1 MKTIFRKT
9 EKSDTESLKKL
20 WLSCF
25 DEDVTAINLIF
36 DSGLFDGC
44 CAVVDD
50 RIVSALYL
58 VKGTLNGEKSHYLC
72 GASTDESFR
81 GNGIMSRLINL
92 HLMMQRITVMSI
104 LCFFQQMTACT
115 AFTQSSDML

>member
-25 DEDVTAINLIF
+25 DEDVTAVNLIF
-36 DSGLFDGC
+36 DSELFDGC

-50 RIVSALYL
+50 KIVSALYL
-58 VKGTLNGEKSHYLC
+58 VKVR
-72 GASTDESFR
+72 STAKNRIIFAVR
-81 GNGIMSRLINL
+81 QPINL
-92 HLMMQRITVMSI
+92 SVATG
-104 LCFFQQMTACT
+104 
-115 AFTQSSDML
+115 

>member
-25 DEDVTAINLIF
+25 DEDVTAVNLIF
-36 DSGLFDGC
+36 DSDLFDGC

-58 VKGTLNGEKSHYLC
+58 VKVR
-72 GASTDESFR
+72 STAKNRIIFAVR
-81 GNGIMSRLINL
+81 QPMNL
-92 HLMMQRITVMSI
+92 SVVKE
-104 LCFFQQMTACT
+104 
-115 AFTQSSDML
+115 

>member
-25 DEDVTAINLIF
+25 DENVTAVNLIF
-36 DSGLFDGC
+36 DSDLFDGC

-58 VKGTLNGEKSHYLC
+58 VKVR
-72 GASTDESFR
+72 STTKNRIIFAVR
-81 GNGIMSRLINL
+81 QPMNL
-92 HLMMQRITVMSI
+92 TVVKE
-104 LCFFQQMTACT
+104 
-115 AFTQSSDML
+115 

>member
-25 DEDVTAINLIF
+25 DEDVTAVNLIF
-36 DSGLFDGC
+36 DSDLFDGC

-58 VKGTLNGEKSHYLC
+58 VKVR
-72 GASTDESFR
+72 STAKNRIIFAVHQP
-81 GNGIMSRLINL
+81 INL
-92 HLMMQRITVMSI
+92 SVATG
-104 LCFFQQMTACT
+104 
-115 AFTQSSDML
+115 

>member
-25 DEDVTAINLIF
+25 DEDVTAVNLIF
-36 DSGLFDGC
+36 DSDLFDGC

-58 VKGTLNGEKSHYLC
+58 VKVR
-72 GASTDESFR
+72 STAKNHIIFAVR
-81 GNGIMSRLINL
+81 QPMNL
-92 HLMMQRITVMSI
+92 SV
-104 LCFFQQMTACT
+104 AKG
-115 AFTQSSDML
+115 

>member
-25 DEDVTAINLIF
+25 DEDVTAVNLIF
-36 DSGLFDGC
+36 DSDLFDGC

-58 VKGTLNGEKSHYLC
+58 VKGTLNGENRIIF
-72 GASTDESFR
+72 AVR
-81 GNGIMSRLINL
+81 QPINL
-92 HLMMQRITVMSI
+92 FVATG
-104 LCFFQQMTACT
+104 
-115 AFTQSSDML
+115 

>member
-58 VKGTLNGEKSHYLC
+58 VKVRSTAKSRIIF
-72 GASTDESFR
+72 AVR
-81 GNGIMSRLINL
+81 QPMNL
-92 HLMMQRITVMSI
+92 SVATG
-104 LCFFQQMTACT
+104 
-115 AFTQSSDML
+115 

>member
-25 DEDVTAINLIF
+25 DEDVTAVNLIF
-36 DSGLFDGC
+36 DSDLFDGC

-58 VKGTLNGEKSHYLC
+58 VKGTLNGEKSHSLF
-72 GASTDESFR
+72 GASTNKSFR
-81 GNGIMSRLINL
+81 GNGIMSRALYCML
-92 HLMMQRITVMSI
+92 
-104 LCFFQQMTACT
+104 
-115 AFTQSSDML
+115 TQSPLP

>member
-25 DEDVTAINLIF
+25 DEDVTAVNLIF
-36 DSGLFDGC
+36 DSDLFDGC
-44 CAVVDD
+44 CAVVND

-58 VKGTLNGEKSHYLC
+58 VKVR
-72 GASTDESFR
+72 STAKNRIIFAVR
-81 GNGIMSRLINL
+81 QPINL
-92 HLMMQRITVMSI
+92 SVATG
-104 LCFFQQMTACT
+104 
-115 AFTQSSDML
+115 

>member
-25 DEDVTAINLIF
+25 DEDVTAVNLIF
-36 DSGLFDGC
+36 DSDLFDGC

-58 VKGTLNGEKSHYLC
+58 VR
-72 GASTDESFR
+72 STAKNRIIFAVR
-81 GNGIMSRLINL
+81 QPINL
-92 HLMMQRITVMSI
+92 FVATG
-104 LCFFQQMTACT
+104 
-115 AFTQSSDML
+115 

>member
-25 DEDVTAINLIF
+25 DEDVTAVNLIF
-36 DSGLFDGC
+36 DSDLFDGC

-50 RIVSALYL
+50 RIVSAL
-58 VKGTLNGEKSHYLC
+58 
-72 GASTDESFR
+72 
-81 GNGIMSRLINL
+81 
-92 HLMMQRITVMSI
+92 
-104 LCFFQQMTACT
+104 
-115 AFTQSSDML
+115 

>member
-25 DEDVTAINLIF
+25 DENQTAVNLIF
-36 DSGLFDGC
+36 DSDLFNGY

-58 VKGTLNGEKSHYLC
+58 VKGKKRY
-72 GASTDESFR
+72 A
-81 GNGIMSRLINL
+81 
-92 HLMMQRITVMSI
+92 QRQKIALSLRCVNR
-104 LCFFQQMTACT
+104 
-115 AFTQSSDML
+115 

>member
-25 DEDVTAINLIF
+25 DEYVTAVNLIF
-36 DSGLFDGC
+36 DSDLFDGC

-81 GNGIMSRLINL
+81 GNGIMSRLIDFALNDAKNNGD
-92 HLMMQRITVMSI
+92 V
-104 LCFFQQMTACT
+104 
-115 AFTQSSDML
+115 

>member
-25 DEDVTAINLIF
+25 DEDVTAVNLIF
-36 DSGLFDGC
+36 DSELFNGC

-58 VKGTLNGEKSHYLC
+58 VKGTLNGEKSH
-72 GASTDESFR
+72 
-81 GNGIMSRLINL
+81 NL
-92 HLMMQRITVMSI
+92 SVATG
-104 LCFFQQMTACT
+104 
-115 AFTQSSDML
+115 